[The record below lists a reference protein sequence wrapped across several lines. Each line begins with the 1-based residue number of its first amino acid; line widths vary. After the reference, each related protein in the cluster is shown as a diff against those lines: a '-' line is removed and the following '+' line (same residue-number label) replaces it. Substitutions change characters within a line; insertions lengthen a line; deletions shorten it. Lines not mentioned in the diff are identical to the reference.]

1 MSERIE
7 RHATPGCAAAAVGL
21 IAALSAAVSLG
32 GTAAA
37 DPSPAPFSA
46 TAPPDPQAPL
56 SAAAPPA
63 ADAPLSATASPAA
76 HAPSAVAAP
85 PAADLSTADDI
96 RDIRGPKHIFPF
108 WQVVAGLAGAA
119 LLAIGVY
126 ALWGWRR
133 RPRLRKLE
141 LYEITLQQ
149 LEEIRA
155 LMQPS
160 SVREFSI
167 AISDIVRRY
176 IEDGFQITATHRTT
190 EEFLHDLLDTSN
202 EALAAHRNLLAEFL
216 GRCDEA
222 KFAGAGLSMPIMES
236 LHRSAR
242 IFVIE
247 SSKPAPPVNAP
258 EPSPATLHP
267 GGA

>member
-1 MSERIE
+1 MSARLE
-7 RHATPGCAAAAVGL
+7 RHATPVCAAAAVGL
-21 IAALSAAVSLG
+21 IVALSAAG
-32 GTAAA
+32 
-37 DPSPAPFSA
+37 PSPAA
-46 TAPPDPQAPL
+46 QE
-56 SAAAPPA
+56 
-63 ADAPLSATASPAA
+63 PLSATASPAA
-76 HAPSAVAAP
+76 HAPLNTLASPAAQEP
-85 PAADLSTADDI
+85 LAATASPGAPAPPGTTAAAPAADLSPADDI

-108 WQVVAGLAGAA
+108 WQVVALLAGAA

-126 ALWGWRR
+126 ALWAWRR

-190 EEFLHDLLDTSN
+190 EEFLHDLLGTSN

-247 SSKPAPPVNAP
+247 SSRPAAPGKAP
-258 EPSPATLHP
+258 ETPPATLHA

>member
-7 RHATPGCAAAAVGL
+7 RHATSACAAAAVGL

-32 GTAAA
+32 DSAAA
-37 DPSPAPFSA
+37 DPSRAPFS
-46 TAPPDPQAPL
+46 TT
-56 SAAAPPA
+56 APPA
-63 ADAPLSATASPAA
+63 ADAPLSATGPPAA
-76 HAPSAVAAP
+76 HALLAATAPPAVAAP
-85 PAADLSTADDI
+85 PAADLSPADDI

-108 WQVVAGLAGAA
+108 WQVVALLAGAA

-126 ALWGWRR
+126 ALWAWRR
-133 RPRLRKLE
+133 RPRPRKLE
-141 LYEITLQQ
+141 LYEITLQR
-149 LEEIRA
+149 LEEIRS

-247 SSKPAPPVNAP
+247 SSKPVPPVKAP

>member
-46 TAPPDPQAPL
+46 TAPP
-56 SAAAPPA
+56 AAH
-63 ADAPLSATASPAA
+63 APLSATASPAA

-108 WQVVAGLAGAA
+108 WQVVAVLAGAA

-126 ALWGWRR
+126 ALWAWRR

-141 LYEITLQQ
+141 L
-149 LEEIRA
+149 
-155 LMQPS
+155 
-160 SVREFSI
+160 
-167 AISDIVRRY
+167 
-176 IEDGFQITATHRTT
+176 
-190 EEFLHDLLDTSN
+190 
-202 EALAAHRNLLAEFL
+202 
-216 GRCDEA
+216 
-222 KFAGAGLSMPIMES
+222 
-236 LHRSAR
+236 
-242 IFVIE
+242 
-247 SSKPAPPVNAP
+247 
-258 EPSPATLHP
+258 
-267 GGA
+267 